1 MKDGSLDDVIAV
13 ESLGEKKANVQDH
26 KRVERNR
33 IAISLRSRLLHLVV
47 GQFH

>member
-1 MKDGSLDDVIAV
+1 MAMPPYALPDTPNAPD
-13 ESLGEKKANVQDH
+13 QR
-26 KRVERNR
+26 RVERNR